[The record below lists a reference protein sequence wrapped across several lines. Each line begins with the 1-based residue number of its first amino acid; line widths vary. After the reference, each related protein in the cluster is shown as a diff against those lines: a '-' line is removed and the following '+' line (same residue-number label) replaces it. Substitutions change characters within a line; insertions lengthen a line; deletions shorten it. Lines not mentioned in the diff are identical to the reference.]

1 MCLGLACLVGMA
13 EQGHAESSRNK
24 KAPPKAGL
32 EPERFRESVLVS
44 TPEVVSRTPHTHRS
58 YGERKRMS
66 KGLAV
71 AVSTGTALAHGGAPL
86 P

>member
-1 MCLGLACLVGMA
+1 MEGIA
-13 EQGHAESSRNK
+13 NK

-44 TPEVVSRTPHTHRS
+44 TPEVVSRTPHTHRP
-58 YGERKRMS
+58 YGERKRMG

-71 AVSTGTALAHGGAPL
+71 AVSTGTALAHCGVTL